1 MSEVLDIFEENTTE
15 QAEAPARERFEVD
28 NDMKAE
34 WVLSKIRR
42 IREAQSKEQAELT
55 RQMQFYK
62 DQMALV
68 DKQADNEVAWFESM
82 LHPYFAD
89 RMEGGFTKQT
99 KTQITYKLPTGK
111 MTLKK
116 QNPKY
121 ERNDAELLPWLKAN
135 RPDLVKVEESPNW
148 GELKKAVKVMGDCV
162 VTEDGEIV
170 PGVKV
175 TEQEDRFEVEVN

>member
-1 MSEVLDIFEENTTE
+1 MSEVLKEET
-15 QAEAPARERFEVD
+15 PVRERFEVD

-34 WVLSKIRR
+34 WVLTKIRR
-42 IREAQSKEQAELT
+42 IRADQRKERDELT

-62 DQMALV
+62 DQMDLI
-68 DKQADNEVAWFESM
+68 DKQADDEVAWFESM
-82 LHPYFAD
+82 LLPYFAD
-89 RMEGGFTKQT
+89 RMDGGFTKST
-99 KTQITYKLPTGK
+99 KTQIAYKLPTGK
-111 MTLKK
+111 LMLKK

-148 GELKKAVKVMGDCV
+148 AELKKTVKVMGDGV
-162 VTEDGEIV
+162 VTDDGELV